1 MSKFSLNTSF
11 CTMSLLIFF
20 STSIITSNAAFRRG
34 SPSWGVDKDFFTASK
49 ASQYHIIGASRS
61 GFYLRDDLEED
72 TDSKNKK
79 KNSSS
84 SSSSSSS
91 RSSDA
96 ESSAKLVS
104 CTRYG
109 KRVKKSKTTN
119 SH

>member
-34 SPSWGVDKDFFTASK
+34 NPSWGVDKDFFTASK

-84 SSSSSSS
+84 SSSSS